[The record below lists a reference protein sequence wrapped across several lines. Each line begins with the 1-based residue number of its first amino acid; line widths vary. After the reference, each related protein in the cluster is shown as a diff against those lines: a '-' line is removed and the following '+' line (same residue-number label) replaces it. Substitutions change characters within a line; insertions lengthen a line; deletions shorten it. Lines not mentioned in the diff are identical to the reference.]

1 LETKINSLNCF
12 WTWYFITTT
21 EKPLIQYFIENSV
34 IQNENKDT
42 WRKKV
47 IREEIDYISQ
57 IKVRASKYNF
67 KKRIIYHKDIAT
79 CY

>member
-1 LETKINSLNCF
+1 MKTK
-12 WTWYFITTT
+12 TRG
-21 EKPLIQYFIENSV
+21 E
-34 IQNENKDT
+34 
-42 WRKKV
+42 KKV

-57 IKVRASKYNF
+57 IKVRAAKYNF